1 MTPRGTNVVILVTA
15 HAVVLMMRKVYD
27 IWIGKWMPDTFQSE
41 LWRAKKIQQTSTS
54 NQIA

>member
-41 LWRAKKIQQTSTS
+41 L
-54 NQIA
+54 